1 MMKYVFYHIFYPAS
15 APKSAEDLIRFLK
28 RAVGTEMRTTYYEQF
43 VKEIRQ
49 RVQEINEKGKVHLDI
64 SLDTI
69 ESGQSDGEGQITIT
83 SPRNWG
89 PFDIVRLSFTRV
101 DSLWTENTVG
111 KLVKVPFE
119 VLDGVKDKAGK
130 GGEV

>member
-1 MMKYVFYHIFYPAS
+1 MKYVFYDIFYPAR

-49 RVQEINEKGKVHLDI
+49 RVQEINGKGKVHLDV
-64 SLDTI
+64 SMGTI
-69 ESGQSDGEGQITIT
+69 ESGRANRNGVITIS
-83 SPRNWG
+83 SPRKWG
-89 PFDIVRLSFTRV
+89 PSDIVRLSFIRV
-101 DSLWTENTVG
+101 DHLWTENTVG

-119 VLDGVKDKAGK
+119 VLDGVKDKAEK

>member
-1 MMKYVFYHIFYPAS
+1 MKYVFYHIFYPAS
-15 APKSAEDLIRFLK
+15 APKSAQELIEYAK
-28 RAVGTEMRTTYYEQF
+28 SAVGSEMLRSSFEMF
-43 VKEIRQ
+43 ERELQ
-49 RVQEINEKGKVHLDI
+49 RRVREINGKGKIHLSI
-64 SLDTI
+64 SLNTCD
-69 ESGQSDGEGQITIT
+69 SGRANRNGQISISTQRKWGIT
-83 SPRNWG
+83 
-89 PFDIVRLSFTRV
+89 DIIRLSFIRV